1 MDENINSNSKLT
13 PTDLLGA
20 SLTPKESKEDER
32 PVLVF
37 EGRAGRDQQPRS
49 GSMKRGRKALD
60 KQMVDGCLK
69 KLSMAQFV
77 EMSLSKGWQ
86 ELAQNKVIEAY
97 LVSRKFDLEEL
108 RYRVITL

>member
-20 SLTPKESKEDER
+20 SLVQKKAKKMKDQYLYSKGVRGEISAT
-32 PVLVF
+32 V
-37 EGRAGRDQQPRS
+37 RD
-49 GSMKRGRKALD
+49 MKRGRKALD
-60 KQMVDGCLK
+60 KQIVDGCLK
-69 KLSMAQFV
+69 KYSMAQFV

-108 RYRVITL
+108 RYRVLTL